1 MSVEF
6 WSAACNASASRPLSQ
21 KLQENAGGYYFA
33 IATYTAAAVYS
44 GYWMLKYYVLRL
56 SEGRRIDDLVWSKL
70 GIYLFVVFLA
80 SLSGAVTRAG
90 WMLAAEYRFSRDYAI
105 TDQEFYLLDREEL
118 QVYVHYRIMRG
129 IETPFLSI
137 AFLMVLNRLTKH
149 AYTVSASGK
158 VGLSQSARGKLRMM
172 FKGIM
177 ILVSICSAI
186 GISSS
191 FASAKY
197 LNDISGSLLN
207 AALKCDVNGSA
218 TQLSRSFFA
227 QANLVRVK
235 SGQAFFAQSLSD
247 VVGIVLITIMFSVI
261 GPVSVYTL
269 RQARVLLEDA
279 RGRVAGLAEGDKLH
293 RPTANRTTGTYDAE
307 QSAPIYNSNTTSSV
321 FNSGKSMAAEMV
333 DNAIDTAL
341 GQRDRY
347 IWSYATTFIAFIV
360 RSLFIV
366 SVAIQ
371 AFESG
376 SSSKC
381 SVCGSCQSLG
391 LLIGTWYVYN
401 TWFSGI
407 LFAITTPVAFCVSG
421 INDPPSPSPLKK
433 PASRAPHPCLPVL
446 CMMSTKERELLR
458 IGKMPASGEHRV
470 VSQGTEL
477 LVNRFGLA
485 LRPGTYLDAAE
496 TSL

>member
-1 MSVEF
+1 MAITTVLSGENRKGCLFFCLPKRVPGPEAKRKAVPAAIMSVEF
-6 WSAACNASASRPLSQ
+6 WSTACNASASRPLSQ
-21 KLQENAGGYYFA
+21 KLRENAGGYYFA
-33 IATYTAAAVYS
+33 IATYTAAAVFS

-56 SEGRRIDDLVWSKL
+56 SEGRKIDDLVWSKL

-105 TDQEFYLLDREEL
+105 SDQEFYLLDREEL
-118 QVYVHYRIMRG
+118 EVYVHYRIMRG

-137 AFLMVLNRLTKH
+137 AFLMVLNRLTNH
-149 AYTVSASGK
+149 ANTVSASGK
-158 VGLSQSARGKLRMM
+158 VGISQSARDKLRMM
-172 FKGIM
+172 FKVIM
-177 ILVSICSAI
+177 MLVSICSAI

-197 LNDISGSLLN
+197 LNDISDSLLN

-235 SGQAFFAQSLSD
+235 SSQAFFAQSLSD
-247 VVGIVLITIMFSVI
+247 VLGIVLITIMFSVI
-261 GPVSVYTL
+261 GPVSLYTL
-269 RQARVLLEDA
+269 RQARLLLEDA

-293 RPTANRTTGTYDAE
+293 SHTATFTKRTTGTGTYDAE
-307 QSAPIYNSNTTSSV
+307 QSAPIYNSKTTSSV
-321 FNSGKSMAAEMV
+321 FNGGKSMAAEMV

-371 AFESG
+371 AFETG

-407 LFAITTPVAFCVSG
+407 LFAVTTPVAFCVSG
-421 INDPPSPSPLKK
+421 MKDPPSPSPPQKK
-433 PASRAPHPCLPVL
+433 SPHPVL
-446 CMMSTKERELLR
+446 LT
-458 IGKMPASGEHRV
+458 
-470 VSQGTEL
+470 
-477 LVNRFGLA
+477 LVYQFCA
-485 LRPGTYLDAAE
+485 
-496 TSL
+496 

>member
-33 IATYTAAAVYS
+33 IITYTAAAVYS
-44 GYWMLKYYVLRL
+44 GYWMLKYYKLRL
-56 SEGRRIDDLVWSKL
+56 SEGIKINDLVWSKL

-90 WMLAAEYRFSRDYAI
+90 WMLAAEYRFSRDYAT

-118 QVYVHYRIMRG
+118 QVYVHYRIMRA
-129 IETPFLSI
+129 IETPFLNI

-149 AYTVSASGK
+149 ANTVSASGK
-158 VGLSQSARGKLRMM
+158 VGISQSARGKLKMLFKVIMM
-172 FKGIM
+172 
-177 ILVSICSAI
+177 LVSISSAV
-186 GISSS
+186 GILSS

-227 QANLVRVK
+227 QANLVRV
-235 SGQAFFAQSLSD
+235 SSSQAFFAQSLSD
-247 VVGIVLITIMFSVI
+247 VICIVLITIMFSVI
-261 GPVSVYTL
+261 GPVSLYTL
-269 RQARVLLEDA
+269 RQARSLLEDA
-279 RGRVAGLAEGDKLH
+279 RGRVADLAEGDKLP
-293 RPTANRTTGTYDAE
+293 RPSTNFFPSTTKRTTGTYNAE
-307 QSAPIYNSNTTSSV
+307 QSAPIHSSNTTSSV
-321 FNSGKSMAAEMV
+321 FNDGRSMAAEMV

-371 AFESG
+371 AFETG
-376 SSSKC
+376 SNSKC

-391 LLIGTWYVYN
+391 LLIGTWYIYN

-407 LFAITTPVAFCVSG
+407 LFAQTYAG
-421 INDPPSPSPLKK
+421 
-433 PASRAPHPCLPVL
+433 
-446 CMMSTKERELLR
+446 R
-458 IGKMPASGEHRV
+458 IV
-470 VSQGTEL
+470 
-477 LVNRFGLA
+477 
-485 LRPGTYLDAAE
+485 
-496 TSL
+496 